1 VDCLPVSRP
10 VRINGNGTVFCR
22 ILLTATNGQRQ
33 KGTGTGDT
41 PVTAISI
48 NIGRSTVII
57 QHPTGVISK
66 SGVKKITGEPS
77 VAKIVKTDALSS
89 KSLVPQGLYVLL
101 PYKKTDGKKIVKT
114 DALIVELRCGS
125 DLRKIML
132 SGTG

>member
-1 VDCLPVSRP
+1 
-10 VRINGNGTVFCR
+10 
-22 ILLTATNGQRQ
+22 
-33 KGTGTGDT
+33 
-41 PVTAISI
+41 VTAISI